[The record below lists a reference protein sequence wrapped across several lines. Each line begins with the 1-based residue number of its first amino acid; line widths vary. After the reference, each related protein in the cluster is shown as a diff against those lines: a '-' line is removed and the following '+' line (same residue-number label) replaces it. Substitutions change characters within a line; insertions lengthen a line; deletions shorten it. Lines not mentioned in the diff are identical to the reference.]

1 MATKRP
7 TLTEA
12 GVGKLFRP
20 SVAET
25 PAAPLP
31 NAIEAVPES
40 ATPAPS
46 PSEARWEATHRRRT
60 FHCPNA
66 TWDRLE
72 AWCRQ
77 SGMSRSAAIT
87 QALDAFLAAQEQ
99 R

>member
-20 SVAET
+20 TAPEAPT
-25 PAAPLP
+25 EPLP
-31 NAIEAVPES
+31 KAAES
-40 ATPAPS
+40 IQKTATSP
-46 PSEARWEATHRRRT
+46 PSEASWEATHRRRT

-72 AWCRQ
+72 AWCRR
-77 SGMSRSAAIT
+77 SGLSRSAAIT
-87 QALDAFLAAQEQ
+87 QALETFLAAQEE

>member
-25 PAAPLP
+25 PTAPLLK
-31 NAIEAVPES
+31 AIEAVPDPATLPSSES
-40 ATPAPS
+40 S
-46 PSEARWEATHRRRT
+46 WEATHRRRT

-87 QALDAFLAAQEQ
+87 QALEAFLAAQEQ

>member
-25 PAAPLP
+25 STEPLP
-31 NAIEAVPES
+31 QAVES
-40 ATPAPS
+40 SQKTATSP
-46 PSEARWEATHRRRT
+46 PSEASWEATHRRRT

-66 TWDRLE
+66 TWDQLE

-77 SGMSRSAAIT
+77 SGLSRSAAIT
-87 QALDAFLAAQEQ
+87 QALETFLATQEE

>member
-25 PAAPLP
+25 PTEPLP
-31 NAIEAVPES
+31 KAVES
-40 ATPAPS
+40 IQKTATSPPS
-46 PSEARWEATHRRRT
+46 KASWEATHRRRT

-66 TWDRLE
+66 TWERLE

-77 SGMSRSAAIT
+77 SGLSRSAAIT
-87 QALDAFLAAQEQ
+87 QALEAFLATHEG

>member
-20 SVAET
+20 SVAEVPT
-25 PAAPLP
+25 VIMPPAVEAAPD
-31 NAIEAVPES
+31 S
-40 ATPAPS
+40 ATPPS
-46 PSEARWEATHRRRT
+46 SETSWEATHRRRT

-66 TWDRLE
+66 TWSRLE
-72 AWCRQ
+72 TWCRQ
-77 SGMSRSAAIT
+77 TGMSRSAAIT
-87 QALDAFLAAQEQ
+87 QALETFLATQEE

>member
-20 SVAET
+20 SVAEA
-25 PAAPLP
+25 PAEPLP
-31 NAIEAVPES
+31 PSVEPNS
-40 ATPAPS
+40 ATATAP
-46 PSEARWEATHRRRT
+46 PLEATTWEAIHRRRT

-66 TWDRLE
+66 TWNRLE

-87 QALDAFLAAQEQ
+87 QALDAFLATQEE

>member
-20 SVAET
+20 SVPEAPAE
-25 PAAPLP
+25 PLP
-31 NAIEAVPES
+31 KAVES
-40 ATPAPS
+40 IQKTATSPPS
-46 PSEARWEATHRRRT
+46 DASWEATHRRRT

-77 SGMSRSAAIT
+77 SGLSRSATIT
-87 QALDAFLAAQEQ
+87 QALEAFLAMHEEK
-99 R
+99 